1 MNFIWEC
8 KMSCSQTAVGYRH
21 LLLHS
26 AGDSRLRPSTWILSE
41 GDCLPQLM
49 PWFAKTHSFWWK
61 MGNGHVLTQPD
72 KCNIME
78 RRVLSKVESPYSIFF
93 IVFALYLTPPGLKG
107 QDIEFGAFRK
117 ADYLSPKPLGV
128 RQRCCGLNRSLY
140 QFQPE

>member
-1 MNFIWEC
+1 
-8 KMSCSQTAVGYRH
+8 
-21 LLLHS
+21 
-26 AGDSRLRPSTWILSE
+26 
-41 GDCLPQLM
+41 M

-61 MGNGHVLTQPD
+61 MGDGHVLTQPD

-117 ADYLSPKPLGV
+117 ADYLSPKSLGV